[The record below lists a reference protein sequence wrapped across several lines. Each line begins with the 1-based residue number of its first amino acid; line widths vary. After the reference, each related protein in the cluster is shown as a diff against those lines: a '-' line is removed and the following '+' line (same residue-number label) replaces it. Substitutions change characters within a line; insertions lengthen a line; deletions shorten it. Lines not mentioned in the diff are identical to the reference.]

1 MSGWYIAGEI
11 GNRQYMTLWQA
22 IARCRSVLN
31 NRSPSEPFDGS
42 TTYTDTYTF
51 HIHYRNPLGMLSPK
65 NVAVSG
71 IQSVGGGQV
80 TLTTSTAN
88 RPAPIV
94 IAGRSPD
101 HVALEISNQKIWF
114 VGKEC
119 HLFGRKSLKALRSL
133 WKSNVKP
140 DDADEWIK
148 LPDVYPISI
157 LQNIVKYRVEWCFLD
172 SSICVRNHSGGRLV
186 LNHALITWFYGT
198 SSSNNLRNFTSFNNY
213 VKVIDPDHR
222 LHTIFV
228 VKTDASSYLSPRL
241 RDSYKFYERY
251 ICSKIVDGLEERGI
265 PWTYDDDLGL
275 CVTTD
280 EDYTIL
286 RVIGI
291 DGLVINE

>member
-11 GNRQYMTLWQA
+11 GNREYMTLRQA
-22 IARCRSVLN
+22 IAKCRRELSKRPVDD
-31 NRSPSEPFDGS
+31 STGS
-42 TTYTDTYTF
+42 DHVY
-51 HIHYRNPLGMLSPK
+51 HIHHRNIIGMLTAKSATVNSVTTNGK
-65 NVAVSG
+65 RVISLATYAEKRSG
-71 IQSVGGGQV
+71 SVNI
-80 TLTTSTAN
+80 T
-88 RPAPIV
+88 
-94 IAGRSPD
+94 GRSPD
-101 HVALEISNQKIWF
+101 RVALEISNQKLWF

-148 LPDVYPISI
+148 LPEVYPISI
-157 LQNIVKYRVEWCFLD
+157 LQNIVKYKVEWCFLD

-213 VKVIDPDHR
+213 VTIINPDHR

-228 VKTDASSYLSPRL
+228 VKTDVSNYLSPRL

-251 ICSKIVDGLEERGI
+251 ICSKIVDGLEERSI

-291 DGLVINE
+291 DELVINE